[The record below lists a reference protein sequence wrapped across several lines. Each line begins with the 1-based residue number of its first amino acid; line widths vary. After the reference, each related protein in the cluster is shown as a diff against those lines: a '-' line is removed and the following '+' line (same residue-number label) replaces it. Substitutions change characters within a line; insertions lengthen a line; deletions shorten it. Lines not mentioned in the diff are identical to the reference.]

1 MSEEQKP
8 NDDDQEPLLSEEA
21 LKENLEPEE
30 VALENLPIQITFS
43 LAPKCPLTKEETQEY
58 FLHAL

>member
-30 VALENLPIQITFS
+30 VALENLPI
-43 LAPKCPLTKEETQEY
+43 
-58 FLHAL
+58 